1 MPHPNK
7 TTTDSEGEVAMGV
20 PIGEDERAPEDDL
33 SGLYDGY
40 LAEFKVIDKPEWKIE
55 SEITK
60 YGKDPD
66 KVDHKQYEWV
76 FAIEDPTWV
85 GPETITA
92 WTGRTWGSKS
102 NAYLYGSTLL
112 NGPVTAGMDSDVLL
126 HKRCRVS
133 VAYSEKGRNY
143 IDGIKPPKKAGSAPV
158 QESTSF
164 LSSSQATSYGPHAF
178 TAATK
183 TGPCDVCGEG
193 ALSLIH
199 ASQAAAPQAP
209 LMAGASEDAD

>member
-1 MPHPNK
+1 
-7 TTTDSEGEVAMGV
+7 MGI

-40 LAEFKVIDKPEWKIE
+40 LSDFKVIDKPEWKVE

-76 FAIEDPTWV
+76 FTIEDSGWN
-85 GPETITA
+85 GPETIAT

-112 NGPVTAGMDSDVLL
+112 GAPVMAGMDSDTLIG
-126 HKRCRVS
+126 KRCRVS

-143 IDGIKPPKKAGSAPV
+143 VDGIKPPKKAGAAPV
-158 QESTSF
+158 QEP
-164 LSSSQATSYGPHAF
+164 G
-178 TAATK
+178 
-183 TGPCDVCGEG
+183 TGPLEAPEDGGETSEHYWNQ
-193 ALSLIH
+193 L
-199 ASQAAAPQAP
+199 AA
-209 LMAGASEDAD
+209 EDARH